1 MRAAHNCSESSVTY
15 VCFKAVVVRHSFAI
29 IGLQQLL
36 CMLQSFC
43 MVIHVSIM
51 DLLVAS
57 PKAVTRAADMH
68 AGVVAHESGE
78 ALGGGV
84 LAMRDVLPPKR
95 LYAHRPVIRLRSM

>member
-1 MRAAHNCSESSVTY
+1 MTY

-43 MVIHVSIM
+43 MVIHVGIRM
-51 DLLVAS
+51 DLLVAI

-68 AGVVAHESGE
+68 AKVVAHESGE

-84 LAMRDVLPPKR
+84 LAMRDVLPSRR
-95 LYAHRPVIRLRSM
+95 LYAH